1 MQLHMLLLKLTI
13 TTGLGL
19 RPLICLGTK
28 ALTLRCIL
36 EGLGL
41 LEGAFI
47 VLQGHMFAER
57 LGSDGKTESA
67 VVGPGSL
74 ISCAAFLSGT
84 RSRASLQAAEMCRIV
99 VLGSE
104 ELDILLVSVDCHKD
118 SRHQLSP

>member
-1 MQLHMLLLKLTI
+1 MLLLKPDTNS
-13 TTGLGL
+13 GFGL

-28 ALTLRCIL
+28 ALTLQCAL
-36 EGLGL
+36 EGSGL
-41 LEGAFI
+41 LQGAFV

-57 LGSDGKTESA
+57 LGSDGKPESA
-67 VVGPGSL
+67 VVNPGSL

-104 ELDILLVSVDCHKD
+104 ELDLLLVSIICH
-118 SRHQLSP
+118 